1 MAHALMARPCVVAAI
16 VCAVSAATHAGAAD
30 PAAARVAADPT
41 RPPAAAM
48 APLEGA
54 GEPAVPELILQ
65 SVLVGPDRQVAVIS
79 GMPVSIGEQVL
90 GHTLVRVTTGEVRL
104 RGADGTVTLKL
115 IPGVERRTVK
125 VAESRP
131 MKASWNRRRSKQ

>member
-1 MAHALMARPCVVAAI
+1 MAHALIVRLCVVAAI
-16 VCAVSAATHAGAAD
+16 VCTGSSAARAGAAD

-48 APLEGA
+48 ATPEGT
-54 GEPAVPELILQ
+54 GEPAGPELILQ

-90 GHTLVRVTTGEVRL
+90 GHTLVRVTTGEARL
-104 RGADGTVTLKL
+104 RGPDGPVTLKL
-115 IPGVERRTVK
+115 IPGAERRTVK

-131 MKASWNRRRSKQ
+131 MKPSWNRRRPKQ